1 MHSIPSIANVL
12 LVCGVFWLIF
22 SVMGFQLFGGKFY
35 RCVDADFALVNIS
48 LVDNKAQC
56 LANASLTKY
65 QWTNRDINFDNALYG
80 FLALFQTVSKFL
92 NISKDSKARKQKH
105 KLEITLVSEF
115 GVSRFANKLSQL
127 VAKSR
132 NGPF

>member
-1 MHSIPSIANVL
+1 
-12 LVCGVFWLIF
+12 
-22 SVMGFQLFGGKFY
+22 MGFQLFGGKFY

-80 FLALFQTVSKFL
+80 FLALFQTVSKSSIFL
-92 NISKDSKARKQKH
+92 NMVKPPIGFLQTILFHPQISLAV
-105 KLEITLVSEF
+105 EILLLRQGHMQLPASSRRLVME
-115 GVSRFANKLSQL
+115 SRLLIS
-127 VAKSR
+127 
-132 NGPF
+132 